1 MAARPGLVAQVGEKG
16 ELTGGFHMSALEVR
30 EGDETRR
37 HNPKLKALTTRRPV
51 EPAGEAAAL
60 EGEWAGVVP
69 LAD

>member
-1 MAARPGLVAQVGEKG
+1 MAARPGLVAQVGEKE

-37 HNPKLKALTTRRPV
+37 HNTKVKALTARRPV

-60 EGEWAGVVP
+60 EGEWAGAV
-69 LAD
+69 A